1 MTDTNEPSTR
11 ELEHQIHEQ
20 ESNSSEKELYF
31 IVLTEKDKNDEKEI
45 SNGLNFSSEIAPQIY
60 YEKDIEKENGSLI
73 KHRVFKLS
81 IKKNDQKEIPIK
93 IEYEIGDDIYTI
105 KFEIKNNT
113 FIYDPILQKA
123 DKFLGEFIVQQIDQ
137 NIITLYNK
145 LEIFQE
151 AFEKKNESK
160 KIEKLYKEAFDLF
173 KNTNDFN
180 LLIFL
185 FIHIYDKKF
194 VYTSLRPEL
203 LEAFDEK
210 NYLQNTEIDNNLLIN
225 FEIIDKIFY
234 DNEFTET
241 KECGETL
248 PENTKKSLYLKS
260 ENDKNQIVK
269 FYGIILLYL
278 YYYDK
283 DGKYF
288 SIDIN
293 ELYKVNK
300 DILYDILIN
309 FRFHFSKPLNQDFEF
324 YNQFIKY
331 LLDNKYDSKI
341 FEKIL
346 NYIKDIET
354 YLKIIYEH
362 RKNIINA
369 YKDIK
374 PIKIPSDLI
383 LIKKD
388 NELKR
393 IINLIKNIIDFSTD
407 DENKN
412 KKLLIYF
419 TSKFWKNL
427 IKQYNIAD
435 RKNIEN
441 CHELRKIFKI
451 YYEAVIKIDTNDN
464 KIEKLHQHHDKK
476 SSKDKEK
483 DKKDKE
489 KDKDKKDKEKDKG
502 KEKEKKDKKN
512 KKDKDKKDKGTTDN
526 ENEYIK
532 EIKNDISIY
541 YNRDEFAFILNRN
554 IKDFLEKN
562 TLLSNEIKL
571 GTIVRFNPYFCST
584 NDDDEKKYSQKRDV
598 SIFDY
603 INFDEDNELFI
614 NAFKKYKFEKIFKK
628 NLSDYLKKL
637 VSKITNIENLGT
649 VIKLI
654 DIDSIPDKSKEFYD
668 LLKNK
673 YEEIKKDLKSLK
685 DKKLNNAI
693 KILSIFIS
701 KIYLYEKDCKFLNDR
716 ISKLDNNIKSSIYN
730 ELMKTNKGKDFE
742 ELRKNIFKYYLKNLS
757 NVNKIIELINSL
769 QEEDKK
775 IFLKDL
781 RRKCKFSENDFY
793 SNNKN
798 EKIELLCDLN
808 ESYKLESDCQDDIEK
823 ILDKIWEKL
832 DNLQFTKSTLEEF
845 LIKGGKEDSDI
856 KNKIIKKL
864 GLIKIVMPEYDPK
877 DNYEKLNNKITEMNE
892 TIKELTNIKNS
903 LSIFHRTKYKDEIN
917 KITKIINDIESKPI
931 SEFNNNEMKEDINNL
946 NLQELKKICA
956 DVDEVK
962 DLLIFR
968 IIFNN
973 SSGIDQQTRFNNG
986 KRQLDDIKNLFQNIN
1001 NINEI
1006 DLQNDQIDQKEQKER
1021 IKIFNKIKDELSKK
1035 EEEKSKEF
1043 IEQMIKYFNIDEKF
1057 KDNESLKEE
1066 YKEDLKILF
1075 KSKKYEMDVKSIKFF
1090 FDKVLY
1096 QKQDLPD
1103 NLELSKMKFDE
1114 VKKALYDL
1122 KNTKKIY
1129 DYTSNSNYYKI
1140 FTSLYDKK
1148 EALDFLIN
1156 KIGTNI
1162 DYLKDRLDP
1171 TKRRVT
1177 IKQIEDTIEC
1187 LNGLEEIMSKKTE
1200 TEMLE
1205 HIKKLNDEK
1214 IEKFVNYSKI
1224 YPAIIELDRN
1234 DDNNDENI
1242 YENVN
1247 KIITYASLIFYQD
1260 YEDFVYKYKGELIPT
1275 NMVELIHLNNQISI
1289 QPKNEKDDKKIVKIN
1304 DQFEIK
1310 CDKLR
1315 NFKDLVANLEVIYDR
1330 MKILRIKG
1338 SGLPIKIIINIKYQ
1352 TPEKYSIKY
1361 ILNNKEST
1369 FNEISKFLFKAKN
1382 DYENQLNNIYKKEEY
1397 LRFLYGKLFRKI
1409 QMHLEETCDIREIIR
1424 YILNITDNNKE
1435 IKDGEIF
1442 HSKIKDYVNFY
1453 HKCNE
1458 ESFNNTSKYI
1468 ISLFN
1473 KNEKKINL
1481 ETHYNEML
1489 ILEKNKYKGIYL
1501 ITSGFMSMEEYIIK
1515 LYSDKLKQLPIA
1527 QNILICSR
1535 ETSIEEIQ
1543 SFFYRAILCEYNT
1556 LFVIEILESLS
1567 DFQYN
1572 KIYTFIDKILSIKF
1586 EDYKENNKNTNKLNK
1601 NNTKDYLNSCIVFI
1615 YDSNIDSNSLKELGG
1630 CSQKNLEKIE
1640 NQNTNQANNS
1650 LNLSSSTILNLSFD
1664 SSIFSNIKVI
1674 SSDVCGL
1681 GKSYKIKKMIND
1693 KKPKQYYYH
1702 FPLGGN
1708 LSKKIIY
1715 EKIKNLFDKI
1725 KKDDKIRKE
1734 ENKIKSDIICYKD
1747 IAIHID
1753 LSESKKIS
1761 LINEFLFSF
1770 LITKF
1775 YINNED
1781 IIYIPKDINFYIEI
1795 PNCLT
1800 NYLEKIGLLNV
1811 FDVENIVLGE
1821 KKTNTQKNITNIDME
1836 HLELDEKTRVIFK
1849 NMIGTDDDKEIE
1861 AFIKSKIGL
1870 TEYSYHQVHTF
1881 IKLFI
1886 SQYSKKEG
1894 KLTFKG
1900 SNGKDITEICIKNF
1914 AESTK
1919 YFTNGGFA
1927 KLLMKK
1933 THNNK
1938 KDKFDLC
1945 LEAYDYDLNNAE
1957 FKTLFYIDSKTK
1969 NFNIINLGETKQ
1981 NTNKDLLKNKSKE
1994 VDIVYLIDAT
2004 GSMDQ
2009 EIEAANNNVIGILKN
2024 LKEKFKEK
2032 NFNFKFG
2039 AIFYRDKVDSIGDK
2053 DDYFPLTDD
2062 MEHLKKNISTI
2073 EAYGGGD
2080 GPEDWVGGYDLALNK
2095 IKWRNGSKLII
2106 HIADAGAHGVEF
2118 SEGDIHPDEGSK
2130 LIPLIQKCVEKG
2142 INIIGFKID
2151 NEPEQ
2156 SFEKIKEIYN
2166 DYKIKI
2172 KKNDPFIEIYE
2183 FNRNKVSED
2192 FYNLVMEATT
2202 EVVDST
2208 YFYLKQLKD
2217 MLSLPNDIEKDIEK
2231 DIKKKDKEVLKSL
2244 LSILSLDTDPY
2255 VITDDN
2261 YKKMVLLI
2269 YRIQADVPVI
2279 IMGETGCGK
2288 TALII
2293 KLNQLLNNGKKLV
2306 EIIKIHPGITDDE
2319 LCENMRKINKKAKMQ
2334 EKIDEKHKKEQWVF
2348 FDEINTCLSMTLL
2361 TEIFINK
2368 TFKGEK
2374 LEDNIRLIGACNP
2387 YRKKK
2392 SNSEKYGLTTD
2403 EDEDDDDD
2411 DDDVNLVY
2419 KVHQLPESLL
2429 YYVFSFGSLTKENE
2443 KDYIYSMTKNLFDTP
2458 EEELRKLTTE
2468 AISESHIFLREA
2480 FDNDPSVVSLR
2491 EISRFT
2497 KCVRF
2502 FQDYFLKK
2510 NKEEKEKINGN
2521 KKKVYKIKS
2530 IICSIYLCYYI
2541 RLVNHDNRAAFNFKL
2556 KDTLLELVNVYSEE
2570 KYEEG
2575 DSNLNN
2581 NIKYKPLKDEI
2592 REVTI
2597 KDFSDFLDLEET
2609 FLLEQI
2615 DLDQGIAKNQL
2626 LKENVFL
2633 LFLAVVTTIP
2643 LIIVGKPGT
2652 GKSLS
2657 SKLINNSMR
2666 GEYSKNEFFK
2676 QYPQVIQIY
2685 FQGSK
2690 SNIPEDVDKLFN
2702 KAENYYANFLKKNGG
2717 QKDQA
2722 PIYMILFDELGLSEK
2737 SPNNPLKVLH
2747 HKLEYDGKNDGVC
2760 FVGISNYTLDAAKV
2774 NRALFLSVPNLEDM
2788 VDEVQRTAIS
2798 IAQNISPEL
2807 TTDKDKK
2814 FIFDLL
2820 SNAYCNYKEF
2830 LVNIKKHTVLL
2841 EFFKKHTDLKNN
2853 KKDLKEIE
2861 NNYGDYRILFNKDK
2875 KVKTEFHGNRDFYS
2889 IIKSVAL
2896 DCSKL
2901 SNFSEKDIVSIIESY
2916 IERNF
2921 GGIYYVIENSFDYK
2935 LKDIDFE
2942 KKIFPEVLGT
2952 KFNSKEKNIEVS
2964 SVYIFKNIYN
2974 LACGNKDN
2982 YKIQNIL
2989 DKFDLNKSIND
3000 NINDNNSRYL
3010 LLEIKSNLSSLI
3022 IENIK
3027 TQNPEKKSNIIFIN
3041 GSPFSDDNN
3050 NEYRFRKIYEI
3061 QDYMD
3066 KPDKIL
3072 ILQNLN
3078 QIQPYLYDLYN
3089 MNYKI
3094 IDEKKYVRI
3103 CLENFSEIDTPVD
3116 ESFRIIILVD
3126 REFIDSVDMAFLNR
3140 LEKLQINFKELLNNE
3155 QIRIIKNILNKIELK
3170 KSIKRVKVNYDL
3182 NNLLINCGEEEIA
3195 GLVCKYFVENE
3206 NKKKKANNNEI
3217 EREIEDK
3224 IFSKISKILPQ
3235 DIIAILNEKN
3245 KIQEKY
3251 FLEKKYYN
3259 LRDYIQDL
3267 KESRRTNINNYK
3279 ISIIYTFNNIATNI
3293 DSFNSNMKFM
3303 ISEIRT
3309 ENQLKI
3315 KIDEIKS
3322 QYENNEE
3329 ESNKIILIQFEQY
3342 NSNKIQFTSA
3352 YITKNYE
3359 KDGYN
3364 YIFLIHIKRKFGSDD
3379 QNRIYWIPNMDSDIN
3394 QLFIDNLKG
3403 ESNITL
3409 KDLLTTDIKNIMLSG
3424 SSMNEEAE
3432 FDKSLKKFIY
3442 EEINKKNNK
3451 DILKNNINDDD
3462 YCNKIKSYMENNKD
3476 FKKDLIK
3483 KAKELINDNKDAM
3496 GDCGSLIYK
3505 MFNEKYIN
3513 PNSID
3518 LISCIV
3524 EYMKEKIFNENL
3536 KKVFNIL
3543 EHNNFLTTLIE
3554 IDEDKDI
3561 KDKLGKDIIKLLKDK
3576 CFEIKVDNDK
3586 LEPKFLFNYKIPGLF
3601 NFYQNLSNYLRGSI
3615 TFKFF
3620 NNEKNI
3626 REYFNSNGE
3635 KINNELNKYHAKEEE
3650 LLNDVFIK
3658 IYQEKTYFDIL
3669 NQIPIDLIL
3678 NDYITFYLDKYVD
3691 KDFYFNNINRIIE
3704 LILKLR
3710 FSEEKNQ
3717 IIKSNKLDSIK
3728 ILLIKIIWIESNTDY
3743 ILSIIKIFN
3752 YAQSIIINDLDEM
3765 VEELID
3771 NKKINIKYITN
3782 KDKNPEHTREV
3793 NECFY
3798 IILAALCLAIT
3809 TDEIKLTILNNH
3821 EENIKNNRVNIKN
3834 YYDQLININGILQ
3847 YLNYDLII
3855 FLNELYIINELIKI
3869 IDYQLIKGINIE
3881 NIIKIRFY
3889 LRESC
3894 ILIQSDKNKYLGDNI
3909 KNIYNIMKNEERN
3922 EQYNDEFYDTL
3933 KYIFLNEIKKINDIL
3948 YRSTIIDL
3956 IIKEKDIIKKSNDIF
3971 QIFLKFCFDD
3981 GYKKAITKLL
3991 ESNNSLIQLLEKNL
4005 SDSNNLN
4012 YFTLSET
4019 LIYFFEKNALIY
4031 LSNNKKSFEKEPSE
4045 IFKKCREFLNNPDN
4059 SGSNYGKMINI
4070 TILFCLGFIKAYCYT
4085 FIKLHDQTGFKPKDI
4100 IENFINGDEDMK
4112 IVKMIK
4118 LYIYKII
4125 YNFNNKQIDVFLKKG
4140 KSDDKYKLKRYSD
4153 KFLKIKVEKELNFE
4167 IETLD
4172 DDNDKYN
4179 NLYNN
4184 LVKYKEKD
4192 NFNTQI
4198 KKEDLNEDDD
4208 DDSNKIKFDNFYV
4221 AAYNLILSKLN
4232 KDNSEIKEIHNNFYK
4247 NVCEPL
4253 FKKEDEEKDADE
4265 NNKLLTLIQYIFD
4278 PATYMKI
4285 KEEFDIN
4292 TKNIEVLLFGYRY
4305 CLNEIAEEHPRGD
4318 FIFASLYNKNKTD
4331 YLETKFYP
4339 GSVPRDESYYEL
4351 YNKIEKH
4358 FIQNPNEGCYVCL
4371 CDIGYYHSIPSGF
4384 PGISEKNLKCFF
4396 CKREIG
4402 AKEVYLDK
4410 KVENNDKDN
4419 KKDILIK
4426 TLEPINRDKYYRIFN
4441 DQDDIDELNNK
4452 KDTRNMLQKINHMTK
4467 KDFIENYI
4475 INLYNKEKGLNKIDE
4490 NKFKNDNKIIRNL
4503 SQISYRL
4510 LNYILYCHLF
4520 FARLYTNLDDKFDIY
4535 LPKGMN
4541 WFNTINECYILLK
4554 KELEKEGIKRIDI
4567 FMNIVFKEL
4576 FNKLHDQE
4584 CIDKYTK
4591 LIEFEKELERIIQEK
4606 VNKAKD
4612 IIENFNEI
4620 EKENFKDKTSAI
4632 ALLKE
4637 IYNKDDYNKNEF
4649 PYYEHFYYTDYP
4661 DENYISD
4668 LLEHKDKD
4676 EYPLLIKY
4684 LEYKKDHK
4692 KDKDNYS
4699 TDNFIIFNKVL
4710 NLFNERYSNQ
4720 ITRKNGETQTIIDS
4734 DIYQE
4739 SAENSKLIDKFVE
4752 IYNNFNL
4759 KHELKVGKNC
4769 IGDLVLDD
4777 NNKYGKTY
4785 IALYKK
4791 FTELQ
4796 NDKLK
4801 DLINKKCVLGVFKS
4815 DCINKI
4821 NIQQIKED
4829 EIFTFN
4835 IPKKF
4840 NFINVVFNSSY
4851 RRVIDT
4857 GKYEDYNYIN
4867 LNLESIEKEMTELL
4881 LKNKKLLNCDLILF
4895 KYNDEIF
4902 SNEINDLITNFES
4915 KYNISDIDRNDKL
4928 IFYEYA
4934 IKTYE
4939 GNNDRYKSVLND
4951 FITVIEYLYRIKID
4965 DNNKIDINEDTKI
4978 CEIVKNI
4985 NGINKE
4991 FIELFNDKNEINV
5004 KKISNCFDYYLKLIF
5019 KYIIEDIKEYQEI
5032 KTENDKSKSKIIK
5045 EAKEYKE
5052 SKKTEEKKDKDEF
5065 KLKHRKDE
5073 EKNPINNLD
5082 DKTIKKLDDL
5092 FKKEDNIIT
5101 KESLRIAIRLFISII
5116 LYREKDKV
5124 NKIKLNKNN
5133 IIGYLKE
5140 KDLWKKINIRDKQFN
5155 EELENIKLL
5164 NIKINKILWLYYYLS
5179 DNKVEEFDKDAEEE
5193 YVKMKK
5199 KPKKPVDDS
5208 DNDESGEESEGK
5220 SENESNNEI
5229 KDILGSRKG
5238 SGDSKNSD
5246 NSDESKSDKSSRKN
5260 SYDSGSESDGEDK
5273 EDPRDRGD

>member
-1 MTDTNEPSTR
+1 MIGTNEPSTI
-11 ELEHQIHEQ
+11 ESEHQVHKQ
-20 ESNSSEKELYF
+20 VSNGSEKEIYF

-45 SNGLNFSSEIAPQIY
+45 SNGLNFSSEIVPEVY

-73 KHRVFKLS
+73 KHRIFKLN
-81 IKKNDQKEIPIK
+81 IKKDGQEEIPIR
-93 IEYEIGDDIYTI
+93 IDYEIGNDIYTI
-105 KFEIKNNT
+105 KFEIKNNV

-151 AFEKKNESK
+151 AFEKMKEPK
-160 KIEKLYKEAFDLF
+160 KIEKLYKEAFYLF

-180 LLIFL
+180 LLVFL

-194 VYTSLRPEL
+194 VYTSLHPEL
-203 LEAFDEK
+203 LEVFDEK
-210 NYLQNTEIDNNLLIN
+210 NSLQNTEIDNNLLIN
-225 FEIIDKIFY
+225 LEIIDKIFY
-234 DNEFTET
+234 DNDFTET
-241 KECGETL
+241 KECSETL
-248 PENTKKSLYLKS
+248 KENTKKSLHLKS
-260 ENDKNQIVK
+260 EKDKNKIIK

-288 SIDIN
+288 SLDIN
-293 ELYKVNK
+293 ELYKVDKN
-300 DILYDILIN
+300 ILFDILIN
-309 FRFHFSKPLNQDFEF
+309 FRSHFSKPLNQDFEF
-324 YNQFIKY
+324 YNRFIKY
-331 LLDNKYDSKI
+331 LLDNKYDAKI

-354 YLKIIYEH
+354 YLKVIYEH
-362 RKNIINA
+362 RKNIINT

-374 PIKIPSDLI
+374 PIKIPSNLI

-388 NELKR
+388 NELKK
-393 IINLIKNIIDFSTD
+393 IIDLIKNIIDFSAD

-435 RKNIEN
+435 RENIEN

-464 KIEKLHQHHDKK
+464 KIEKLHHHHDKK

-483 DKKDKE
+483 DNDKKDKE
-489 KDKDKKDKEKDKG
+489 KDIKDKVKGKDKKDKEKDK
-502 KEKEKKDKKN
+502 KD

-526 ENEYIK
+526 DNEYIK

-562 TLLSNEIKL
+562 KLSNEIIL
-571 GTIVRFNPYFCST
+571 GTIVKFNPYFCST

-603 INFDEDNELFI
+603 INFDEDNALFI
-614 NAFKKYKFEKIFKK
+614 DTYKKYKFEKIFKK
-628 NLSDYLKKL
+628 NLTDYLKKI
-637 VSKITNIENLGT
+637 VSKIKNIENLGT
-649 VIKLI
+649 IIKLI

-757 NVNKIIELINSL
+757 NVNNIIELINSL
-769 QEEDKK
+769 QDEDKK
-775 IFLKDL
+775 IFIKDL

-798 EKIELLCDLN
+798 EKIELLCDIN
-808 ESYKLESDCQDDIEK
+808 ESYKLESDCRDEIEE
-823 ILDKIWEKL
+823 ILDKIWKKL
-832 DNLQFTKSTLEEF
+832 DDLQFTKGTLEEF
-845 LIKGGKEDSDI
+845 LMKDIKGGKGDSDI
-856 KNKIIKKL
+856 KYKIIKKL

-892 TIKELTNIKNS
+892 TIEDLTNIKNS

-931 SEFNNNEMKEDINNL
+931 SEFNNNEMQEDIENL
-946 NLQELKKICA
+946 KLPELRKICA

-1001 NINEI
+1001 NIGEI
-1006 DLQNDQIDQKEQKER
+1006 DLQNDQFDQKEQKER

-1043 IEQMIKYFNIDEKF
+1043 IDQMIKYFNIDEKF
-1057 KDNESLKEE
+1057 KDNENLKNQ
-1066 YKEDLKILF
+1066 YKEDLKMLF

-1096 QKQDLPD
+1096 QELDLPD

-1114 VKKALYDL
+1114 VKTTLNYL
-1122 KNTKKIY
+1122 KENKKIY

-1148 EALDFLIN
+1148 EALDFLI
-1156 KIGTNI
+1156 KKKGKNI
-1162 DYLKDRLDP
+1162 NYLKDRLDP

-1177 IKQIEDTIEC
+1177 IKHIEDTIEC
-1187 LNGLEEIMSKKTE
+1187 LHGLEEIINKKTE
-1200 TEMLE
+1200 SEMLE
-1205 HIKKLNDEK
+1205 HIKKLKDEE

-1260 YEDFVYKYKGELIPT
+1260 YEDFVYKDKGKLIPT
-1275 NMVELIHLNNQISI
+1275 NMAELIHLKNQINI
-1289 QPKNEKDDKKIVKIN
+1289 QPKNKKDDKKSVKVN

-1315 NFKDLVANLEVIYDR
+1315 DFKDLVANLEIIYDR
-1330 MKILRIKG
+1330 MKLLRIKG
-1338 SGLPIKIIINIKYQ
+1338 SGLPIKINIKIEYP
-1352 TPEKYSIKY
+1352 TTIKY

-1382 DYENQLNNIYKKEEY
+1382 DYENQLNNVYKKEEY

-1424 YILNITDNNKE
+1424 YILNITDNDKE

-1458 ESFNNTSKYI
+1458 ESFNNTSKYL

-1473 KNEKKINL
+1473 KNDKKINL

-1501 ITSGFMSMEEYIIK
+1501 ITSEFISMEEYIIK

-1572 KIYTFIDKILSIKF
+1572 KIYTFIDKILLIKF
-1586 EDYKENNKNTNKLNK
+1586 EDYKKNNKNTNKLNK
-1601 NNTKDYLNSCIVFI
+1601 INTKDYLNSCIVFI
-1615 YDSNIDSNSLKELGG
+1615 YDSNIDSNSLKELEKY
-1630 CSQKNLEKIE
+1630 SQKNLEKKE
-1640 NQNTNQANNS
+1640 NQNIQNINQANNS
-1650 LNLSSSTILNLSFD
+1650 LNLSFSTILNLSFD
-1664 SSIFSNIKVI
+1664 RSIFTNIKVI

-1681 GKSYKIKKMIND
+1681 GKSYKIKKMINN

-1702 FPLGGN
+1702 FSLGGT

-1753 LSESKKIS
+1753 LSESKEIS

-1795 PNCLT
+1795 PNCFT
-1800 NYLEKIGLLNV
+1800 NYLTKIGLLNV
-1811 FDVENIVLGE
+1811 FDIENIVLGE
-1821 KKTNTQKNITNIDME
+1821 KKTNIQKNITNINME
-1836 HLELDEKTRVIFK
+1836 HLELDENTRAIFK
-1849 NMIGTDDDKEIE
+1849 NMIDTDKNEEIE
-1861 AFIKSKIGL
+1861 VYIKSKIGL

-1886 SQYSKKEG
+1886 SQYSKIEG
-1894 KLTFKG
+1894 KLNFTDC
-1900 SNGKDITEICIKNF
+1900 NGKNITETCIKNF

-1927 KLLMKK
+1927 KILMKK
-1933 THNNK
+1933 THNNV
-1938 KDKFDLC
+1938 KDKYDLC

-1957 FKTLFYIDSKTK
+1957 FKTLFYLDSKTK
-1969 NFNIINLGETKQ
+1969 KYNIINLGETKQ

-2004 GSMDQ
+2004 GSMGG
-2009 EIEAANNNVIGILKN
+2009 EIKAAKNNVIGILKN

-2032 NFNFKFG
+2032 NFDFKFG
-2039 AIFYRDKVDSIGDK
+2039 AIFYRDKVDSKEDK
-2053 DDYFPLTDD
+2053 DDYFPLTND
-2062 MEHLKKNISTI
+2062 MEQLKKNISTI
-2073 EAYGGGD
+2073 KAYGGGD
-2080 GPEDWVGGYDLALNK
+2080 GPEDWVGGYDLALNE

-2118 SEGDIHPDEGSK
+2118 SKGDRHPLEGPK
-2130 LIPLIQKCVEKG
+2130 LIPLIQKCVEKS
-2142 INIIGFKID
+2142 INIIGFKIED
-2151 NEPEQ
+2151 EPEQ

-2172 KKNDPFIEIYE
+2172 KKNGPFIEIYE
-2183 FNRNKVSED
+2183 FNRDKVSEE
-2192 FYNLVMEATT
+2192 FYNLVTEATT

-2208 YFYLKQLKD
+2208 YFYLKKLKQ
-2217 MLSLPNDIEKDIEK
+2217 MLSLPNDIEN
-2231 DIKKKDKEVLKSL
+2231 DIKEDKEDLKSL
-2244 LSILSLDTDPY
+2244 ISILSLETDPY

-2293 KLNQLLNNGKKLV
+2293 KLSQLLNNGKKLV

-2319 LCENMRKINKKAKMQ
+2319 LCENMRKINEKAKKQ
-2334 EKIDEKHKKEQWVF
+2334 EKIDDKHKKEQWIF
-2348 FDEINTCLSMTLL
+2348 FDEINTCLSLTLL
-2361 TEIFINK
+2361 TEIFINR

-2392 SNSEKYGLTTD
+2392 LNSEKYGLTTD
-2403 EDEDDDDD
+2403 EDENNDD
-2411 DDDVNLVY
+2411 NLVY
-2419 KVHQLPESLL
+2419 KVQQLPESLL

-2468 AISESHIFLREA
+2468 AISESHIFLRKA
-2480 FDNDPSVVSLR
+2480 FGDDPSVVSLR

-2510 NKEEKEKINGN
+2510 NKEEKEKISGN

-2541 RLVNHDNRAAFNFKL
+2541 RLVNTDNRGAFDFKL
-2556 KDTLLELVNVYSEE
+2556 KNTLLKLVNVFSEE

-2575 DSNLNN
+2575 NSDLKN

-2592 REVTI
+2592 RETTI
-2597 KDFSDFLDLEET
+2597 KNFSDFLDLEET

-2615 DLDQGIAKNQL
+2615 DLEQGIAKNQL

-2676 QYPQVIQIY
+2676 QYPQIIQIY

-2737 SPNNPLKVLH
+2737 SPKNPLKVLH

-2807 TTDKDKK
+2807 TTDKDKIL
-2814 FIFDLL
+2814 IFDLL

-2841 EFFKKHTDLKNN
+2841 EFFKKHTDLKN
-2853 KKDLKEIE
+2853 KKKNLKEIE
-2861 NNYGDYRILFNKDK
+2861 DSYGDYRILFNKDK
-2875 KVKTEFHGNRDFYS
+2875 KVKTEFHGNRDFYN

-2935 LKDIDFE
+2935 LKDTDFE
-2942 KKIFPEVLGT
+2942 NIFYEVLGT

-2974 LACGNKDN
+2974 LACENKDN
-2982 YKIQNIL
+2982 YKIQNIV
-2989 DKFDLNKSIND
+2989 DKFDLNKTIND

-3050 NEYRFRKIYEI
+3050 NDYRFRKIYEI
-3061 QDYMD
+3061 QDYID

-3103 CLENFSEIDTPVD
+3103 CLENFSEQDTPVD

-3155 QIRIIKNILNKIELK
+3155 QIKIIKNILNKIELK

-3195 GLVCKYFVENE
+3195 GLVCKYFVANE
-3206 NKKKKANNNEI
+3206 NKKKKTNDNEI
-3217 EREIEDK
+3217 EKEIEDK

-3245 KIQEKY
+3245 VIQEKY
-3251 FLEKKYYN
+3251 FNEKKYYN
-3259 LRDYIQDL
+3259 LKDYIQDL

-3352 YITKNYE
+3352 YIANYYD

-3364 YIFLIHIKRKFGSDD
+3364 YIFLVHIKRKFGSDD
-3379 QNRIYWIPNMDSDIN
+3379 QNRIYWIPNIDSDIN

-3403 ESNITL
+3403 ESKITL
-3409 KDLLTTDIKNIMLSG
+3409 KDLLTTNIKNIMLSG

-3432 FDKSLKKFIY
+3432 FDKSLIKFIY
-3442 EEINKKNNK
+3442 EEINRKNNK
-3451 DILKNNINDDD
+3451 DILKNNINEDD
-3462 YCNKIKSYMENNKD
+3462 YCNKIKSFMENDKD
-3476 FKKDLIK
+3476 FKRDLIK
-3483 KAKELINDNKDAM
+3483 KAKELISDDKVAN
-3496 GDCGSLIYK
+3496 GDCGSLIDK
-3505 MFNEKYIN
+3505 MFKENYIN

-3518 LISCIV
+3518 LITCIV
-3524 EYMKEKIFNENL
+3524 EYIKEKIFNENL

-3554 IDEDKDI
+3554 IDKDKDI

-3601 NFYQNLSNYLRGSI
+3601 NFYQNLSNYLRGAI
-3615 TFKFF
+3615 TFQFF
-3620 NNEKNI
+3620 NNEKHI

-3650 LLNDVFIK
+3650 LLNDVFNK
-3658 IYQEKTYFDIL
+3658 INQEKIYFDIL
-3669 NQIPIDLIL
+3669 NQISIDLIL
-3678 NDYITFYLDKYVD
+3678 NDYITFYLDKYID
-3691 KDFYFNNINRIIE
+3691 KDFYCNNIKRIIE
-3704 LILKLR
+3704 LILKIR

-3743 ILSIIKIFN
+3743 IISIIKMFN
-3752 YAQSIIINDLDEM
+3752 YAQSIITNELDEI

-3809 TDEIKLTILNNH
+3809 TDEIKLTTLNNH
-3821 EENIKNNRVNIKN
+3821 EENIKNNSVNIKN
-3834 YYDQLININGILQ
+3834 YYDQLIKINGILH

-3855 FLNELYIINELIKI
+3855 FLNELYIIDELIKI
-3869 IDYQLIKGINIE
+3869 IDYHLTKGINIE

-3909 KNIYNIMKNEERN
+3909 KNLFNVMKSEERN
-3922 EQYNDEFYDTL
+3922 EQYNDKFYDTL
-3933 KYIFLNEIKKINDIL
+3933 KYIFLNEIKKINDIS
-3948 YRSTIIDL
+3948 YRLTIIDL

-3971 QIFLKFCFDD
+3971 QIFLKFCFED
-3981 GYKKAITKLL
+3981 GYKKTISKLL
-3991 ESNNSLIQLLEKNL
+3991 ESNNSLIQILEKNL
-4005 SDSNNLN
+4005 SDSYNLN

-4059 SGSNYGKMINI
+4059 SGSNYGKIINI

-4085 FIKLHDQTGFKPKDI
+4085 FIKLHDQTGFKQKDI

-4140 KSDDKYKLKRYSD
+4140 KSDDKYKLKKYSD
-4153 KFLKIKVEKELNFE
+4153 KFLKFKGEKELKFE

-4172 DDNDKYN
+4172 DDNNKYN

-4184 LVKYKEKD
+4184 LVKLKEKD
-4192 NFNTQI
+4192 NFNNQI

-4208 DDSNKIKFDNFYV
+4208 DDNNKIKFDNFYV

-4232 KDNSEIKEIHNNFYK
+4232 KHNSEIKEIHNNFYK

-4253 FKKEDEEKDADE
+4253 FKKEDEEDE

-4278 PATYMKI
+4278 PDIYMKI
-4285 KEEFDIN
+4285 KEKFDIN
-4292 TKNIEVLLFGYRY
+4292 TKNIEVLLYGYRY
-4305 CLNEIAEEHPRGD
+4305 CLNEIAEEHPRGE
-4318 FIFASLYNKNKTD
+4318 FIFASLYNKNKID

-4339 GSVPRDESYYEL
+4339 GSDPRDENYYEL
-4351 YNKIEKH
+4351 YNKIEEH
-4358 FIQNPNEGCYVCL
+4358 FIQKPNEGCYVCL
-4371 CDIGYYHSIPSGF
+4371 CEKGYYHSIPSGF
-4384 PGISEKNLKCFF
+4384 PGISEKNLKCYY
-4396 CKREIG
+4396 CNREIG
-4402 AKEVYLDK
+4402 SKEVYLDK

-4419 KKDILIK
+4419 KKDKLIK
-4426 TLEPINRDKYYRIFN
+4426 TLEPINRNNYYRIFN
-4441 DQDDIDELNNK
+4441 DEDDIDELNKNS
-4452 KDTRNMLQKINHMTK
+4452 DTRNMLNKINHMTK
-4467 KDFIENYI
+4467 KDFKEKYI
-4475 INLYNKEKGLNKIDE
+4475 INLYNKEKGLNEIDA
-4490 NKFKNDNKIIRNL
+4490 NKFKKDNKIIRNL

-4520 FARLYTNLDDKFDIY
+4520 FAGLYTNLDEKFDIY

-4541 WFNTINECYILLK
+4541 WFNTIYECYILLK
-4554 KELEKEGIKRIDI
+4554 KELEKKGIKRIDI
-4567 FMNIVFKEL
+4567 FMNIIFKEL

-4584 CIDKYTK
+4584 CINKYTK
-4591 LIEFEKELERIIQEK
+4591 LIEFEKELESLIQEK
-4606 VNKAKD
+4606 VNIAKG
-4612 IIENFNEI
+4612 IIEKFNEI
-4620 EKENFKDKTSAI
+4620 EKESFKDKTSAI

-4661 DENYISD
+4661 DENYILD
-4668 LLEHKDKD
+4668 LLEHEDKDK
-4676 EYPLLIKY
+4676 YPLLIKY

-4720 ITRKNGETQTIIDS
+4720 ITRKTAEKQTIKDC

-4739 SAENSKLIDKFVE
+4739 STENSKLIDKFVE

-4759 KHELKVGKNC
+4759 KHELKVSKNC

-4791 FTELQ
+4791 FAELQ

-4857 GKYEDYNYIN
+4857 GKYENYNDIN

-4895 KYNDEIF
+4895 KYNDEVF
-4902 SNEINDLITNFES
+4902 SNEINNLITNFES
-4915 KYNISDIDRNDKL
+4915 KYNTSGIDINDKL

-4939 GNNDRYKSVLND
+4939 GNKDRYERVLNG
-4951 FITVIEYLYRIKID
+4951 FITMINYLYRIKID
-4965 DNNKIDINEDTKI
+4965 DNNKSNINEDTKI
-4978 CEIVKNI
+4978 SEIVKNV

-4991 FIELFNDKNEINV
+4991 FIELFNDKNEIIV

-5065 KLKHRKDE
+5065 KTKYRKE
-5073 EKNPINNLD
+5073 EEKKNPINNLD

-5140 KDLWKKINIRDKQFN
+5140 KDLWKNINIRDKQFN

-5164 NIKINKILWLYYYLS
+5164 NIKISKILWLYYYLS

-5193 YVKMKK
+5193 YVKRKNKTK
-5199 KPKKPVDDS
+5199 KPKNDS
-5208 DNDESGEESEGK
+5208 DNDESEEESEGK
-5220 SENESNNEI
+5220 SENESNSEI
-5229 KDILGSRKG
+5229 KDILGNRKE

-5260 SYDSGSESDGEDK
+5260 SDDSGSESDGEDK
-5273 EDPRDRGD
+5273 KDARDRGD